1 MNILNN
7 LKSNLFYSTTLN
19 FNTNKYNNHFFY
31 FKKINSAY
39 KKLFA
44 VILTTQHSFHS
55 TKSGSSKSQHN
66 TASAP
71 KEQKL
76 KITTQ
81 HSFCSKRAEAHTHN
95 TTQLL
100 LQKSRS
106 SYSQHNTASAPKEQK
121 LKITTQHSF
130 CSKRAEA
137 FILTK

>member
-71 KEQKL
+71 KEQKHL
-76 KITTQ
+76 Y
-81 HSFCSKRAEAHTHN
+81 
-95 TTQLL
+95 
-100 LQKSRS
+100 LQ
-106 SYSQHNTASAPKEQK
+106 NEQK
-121 LKITTQHSF
+121 KFH
-130 CSKRAEA
+130 
-137 FILTK
+137 TKNWKSICNLFETRRRYY